1 LNEKIKPAF
10 NVWLQDKDRQY
21 IFGEGPFE
29 LLKRIQEYGTLTDAA
44 ESLEMSYRHAW
55 GIIKKIERL
64 IGEPLIKT
72 RKGGKAGG
80 GGTELTE
87 VGIKILERYSQI
99 KRIFLKRP

>member
-1 LNEKIKPAF
+1 MFGFKIKID
-10 NVWLQDKDRQY
+10 N
-21 IFGEGPFE
+21 IFLEKAHLSFLRG
-29 LLKRIQEYGTLTDAA
+29 IQEYGTLTDAA